1 MSWKRCLILFVVVIG
16 GMFGAL
22 ACGDPEVVEV
32 VKEVPIGGEKIITVE
47 VPVEQVRTVT
57 VPVEVIVEKVVTREV
72 TVIVTATPTSTPIP
86 ASDPT
91 ECLERDEKYLLDL
104 AARFSAF
111 EIYNELAGTTPRM
124 SLANVI
130 SKMSDQQIDLIS
142 VRPATGCAGA
152 YTRLADWMAKAIDSF
167 SAFLAQKSD
176 SHVVELIDA
185 ADQAKQSAALAINE
199 ALKSIGQTPILD
211 VEGAAQ
217 NAPVSETPS
226 TPPVE
231 LVEGSIG
238 FRIQERNNVWWKFA
252 YQFTLRNNTDRQ
264 RSLNLEIKFVDSD
277 GFVVDDAT
285 AYDVVV
291 PADGTVTHSDSTL
304 IDASEAGSVTGI
316 QIKER

>member
-1 MSWKRCLILFVVVIG
+1 MLWKRCLILFVVVIG

-32 VKEVPIGGEKIITVE
+32 VKEVPIGAEKIITVE

-111 EIYNELAGTTPRM
+111 EIYNELAGTTPRR

-185 ADQAKQSAALAINE
+185 ADQAKQSAALSINE

-217 NAPVSETPS
+217 KRACIRDSFNATRRACRRIYWVQDSGAEQR
-226 TPPVE
+226 
-231 LVEGSIG
+231 LVEV
-238 FRIQERNNVWWKFA
+238 RIPVHAEEQHGPPAFAESRNQVRR
-252 YQFTLRNNTDRQ
+252 L
-264 RSLNLEIKFVDSD
+264 
-277 GFVVDDAT
+277 
-285 AYDVVV
+285 
-291 PADGTVTHSDSTL
+291 
-304 IDASEAGSVTGI
+304 
-316 QIKER
+316 